1 MKHPRGFIAALA
13 AFAILGGNATFA
25 TAISVNDDTL
35 HVYVPGSFSGCTW
48 TSGSSS
54 PAFRSLMD
62 LTKPSAFL
70 PSSIGRLIG
79 VRGPIASAELVSLN
93 PQTVAYTIDPSF
105 QWSNGEPFSITDL
118 TDAIALGKSANASW
132 ADGYHHI
139 VSYTIG
145 PKLKTLRVIFDNH
158 YSEWA
163 GMFRA
168 LEHRALSGSCS
179 PSQVVA
185 QPSLGPYSLLS
196 LSSRVAV
203 LQANESWPHHEQ
215 MYKTIIMEAGVAA
228 SQIGATPFVDLRY
241 SFTSEDLTASSSH
254 ADRSGKIGVSNRLS
268 TILFSPRRYLPSQ
281 PAVREYLSASL
292 NRQLL
297 INELVGEQT
306 FALAPANSNLFGQ
319 AQIGYTGASGLSP
332 VTQMTMPDNV
342 GSPFTGTSDCLKC
355 AAAMIGAGRGLR
367 QSLGV
372 TSYYGIPLTLRLAV
386 GPSSI
391 MQRLGRL
398 VQKQWR
404 AAGVGVYVAHYATDL
419 AAANAVAYGASDAA
433 LVEQYVGPVSTSA
446 TSWYGPRRSNQL
458 DAGWRSET
466 GNGAA
471 IQALS
476 TFNPIDALSSWRALD
491 TEIARNFWARPLFS
505 LPYYLRWSSSISAV
519 LPSNSL
525 DGLIC
530 QVTLWN
536 APRNS

>member
-13 AFAILGGNATFA
+13 VFATLCGNAVFA
-25 TAISVNDDTL
+25 SAKDVNTDTL
-35 HVYVPGSFSGCTW
+35 HLYLPGSFSGCTS
-48 TSGSSS
+48 TSDSSS

-62 LTKPSAFL
+62 LTRPSAFL
-70 PSSIGRLIG
+70 PNSIGRLIG
-79 VRGPIASAELVSLN
+79 VRGPIASAELISLK

-105 QWSNGEPFSITDL
+105 QWSNGDPFSITDL
-118 TDAIALGKSANASW
+118 TNAIALGKSSNAIW

-139 VSYTIG
+139 VSHTIG
-145 PKLKTLRVIFDNH
+145 PKLKTLRVVFDNQ

-168 LEHRALSGSCS
+168 LEHRALAAPCS
-179 PSQVVA
+179 PTQIVA

-196 LSSRVAV
+196 LSSKVAV
-203 LQANESWPHHEQ
+203 LQANEAWPHYEQ
-215 MYKTIIMEAGVAA
+215 MYRTIIVEAGAA
-228 SQIGATPFVDLRY
+228 ANQIGATPFVDLRY

-281 PAVREYLSASL
+281 PTVREYLSASL

-306 FALAPANSNLFGQ
+306 FVVAPANSNLIGQ
-319 AQIGYTGASGLSP
+319 AQIGYSGTSGLSP
-332 VTQMTMPDNV
+332 VTQMTMPDNS
-342 GSPFTGTSDCLKC
+342 GTPFTGTGDCMKC
-355 AAAMIGAGRGLR
+355 AAAMIGTGRGLR
-367 QSLGV
+367 KSLGV
-372 TSYYGIPLTLRLAV
+372 ATYNGVPLTLRLAV
-386 GPSSI
+386 GPSPV
-391 MQRLGRL
+391 MQKLGWL
-398 VQKQWR
+398 VQSQWR
-404 AAGVGVYVAHYATDL
+404 KAGVGVYVARYPTDL
-419 AAANAVAYGASDAA
+419 AAANAVAFGASDAA
-433 LVEQYVGPVSTSA
+433 LIEQSVGPVSKSA

-458 DAGWRSET
+458 DAGWRSEA

-476 TFNPIDALSSWRALD
+476 TFNPINAMSSWRALD
-491 TEIARNFWARPLFS
+491 AEIARNFWARPLFS

-519 LPSNSL
+519 IPSNSL

-536 APRNS
+536 AP